1 MFQFVQR
8 RKWYFLFSAVLIL
21 ISAVA
26 MVISVATYPERSP
39 VRLSIDFLGG
49 SLFEF
54 RFRPLAGAPG
64 GTAITESTLRSVFNE
79 AGIGDM
85 RVQRLGEGS
94 ATQDRWQVKTP
105 FVDENTVA
113 KLTSMLDQRARSMN
127 WQLDRDALGVSKVSP
142 AIGEETARATVVAII
157 AGSVIVTGFIVVAFR
172 KVPNAF
178 RYGVCAILAM
188 IHDIIIIAGAM
199 SVMGLL
205 LGWEADALFVTAML
219 TGVAY
224 SVQDSIV
231 VFDRIRENV
240 ARHRGE
246 PYDMIVNRSIMETVQ
261 RSITTQILI
270 SFILTALLLMGGETI
285 RPFAGV
291 LQIGLIS
298 GTYSSLFIGIP
309 LLVSWE
315 KGELPLLRRRAAA
328 APARAEYGL

>member
-54 RFRPLAGAPG
+54 RFRPVADAPG
-64 GTAITESTLRSVFNE
+64 GTAITESTLRAVFNE

-105 FVDENTVA
+105 FVDETTVA

-142 AIGEETARATVVAII
+142 AIGEETARATVIAII

-178 RYGVCAILAM
+178 RYGICAILAM

-246 PYDMIVNRSIMETVQ
+246 PYDMIVNRSILETVQ

-315 KGELPLLRRRAAA
+315 KGELPFLRRRAAA